1 MSYALKLF
9 FDEEDGPD
17 WLEANEKLGEFNEFK
32 TLLGDDTIEDYCSKY
47 TVDKDALT
55 NLLDDII
62 DGHGM
67 TDMVCIEPKE
77 AEADVGGDGA

>member
-1 MSYALKLF
+1 MSCAPLF

-17 WLEANEKLGEFNEFK
+17 WLEANEKLGESNEFK

-55 NLLDDII
+55 NLLDEII

-67 TDMVCIEPKE
+67 TDMVFIEPKE